1 MINKKLKQKFKE
13 YRQSFKIKELTKKDN
28 KIFFDNEVV
37 EDENGILNTD
47 SEKFINI
54 KYSSKCSINRGLSN
68 LFPYKFK
75 FRGKKVN
82 SIESV
87 LQGIKYKDKK
97 TQKCVF
103 NYFGLDAYHTR
114 ASNIFDFWG
123 NNGKLYFWGK
133 EIDRQ
138 SENYQN
144 FLDELYLSCL
154 KNPLYKR
161 AIKSAGN
168 KYLLH
173 HIGRT
178 DPHET
183 VLTRFEYECRLYAIQ
198 KLIME
203 EKV

>member
-97 TQKCVF
+97 TQKCVLIILGLMLITPVHQTF
-103 NYFGLDAYHTR
+103 LIFGETMA
-114 ASNIFDFWG
+114 NFIFG
-123 NNGKLYFWGK
+123 
-133 EIDRQ
+133 
-138 SENYQN
+138 
-144 FLDELYLSCL
+144 
-154 KNPLYKR
+154 
-161 AIKSAGN
+161 
-168 KYLLH
+168 
-173 HIGRT
+173 
-178 DPHET
+178 
-183 VLTRFEYECRLYAIQ
+183 
-198 KLIME
+198 
-203 EKV
+203 EKK